1 MSADLT
7 HTHIEDVVRD
17 SWGRVLAILMS
28 HLRDM
33 ELAEDVLQDALIA
46 ALASWPR
53 SGVPHV
59 PEAWLLTTAKRKAID
74 RLRHSQMHNSK
85 AAEIEMMAKIN
96 HQDQELEKDSPFAEF
111 KNEQLSLIFT
121 CCHPALSQAA
131 RIALT
136 LKAVGGL
143 ATNEI
148 ARCLM
153 LEETTVAQRIVRAK
167 RKIKAANIPYRV
179 PAREQWRE
187 RLQSVLWVIYFIF
200 NEGYTAT
207 KGPQLSRADLCLQA
221 IQLGSALNH
230 LIRDEPEVAG
240 LCALMLLHNA
250 RRDARCTQDN
260 DLVQLKDQDRTLW
273 NKKSIEQATQL
284 LIGALT
290 KGALGPYQLQAA
302 ISAVH
307 ANASDFAN
315 TDWVEITA
323 LYDRLYQLTPT
334 PVVRLNAI
342 VAMSYAS
349 DAALALLALNV
360 LESAGELSEY
370 QYLYV
375 VKADLLER
383 TTQNEAAKASLT
395 RAIQLASNNVERTF
409 LEKKLLQLSNK

>member
-7 HTHIEDVVRD
+7 HTHIEDVVRN

-46 ALASWPR
+46 ALSNWPR
-53 SGVPHV
+53 SGIPLV

-74 RLRHSQMHNSK
+74 RLRHSQMHNNK
-85 AAEIEMMAKIN
+85 VADIEMMAKISHQN
-96 HQDQELEKDSPFAEF
+96 HNLIEDSPFAEF
-111 KNEQLSLIFT
+111 KDEQLSLIFT

-143 ATNEI
+143 DTSEI
-148 ARCLM
+148 ANGLM
-153 LEETTVAQRIVRAK
+153 LKETTVAQRIVRAK

-179 PAREQWRE
+179 PPRDQWSD

-207 KGPQLSRADLCLQA
+207 SGQQLSRADLCAEA

-230 LIRDEPEVAG
+230 LIAEEPEVAG
-240 LCALMLLHNA
+240 LCSLMLLHNA
-250 RRDARCTQDN
+250 RREARCTPDN
-260 DLVQLKDQDRTLW
+260 VLVQLKDQDRNLW
-273 NKKSIEQATQL
+273 DKLSIKQATQL

-290 KGALGPYQLQAA
+290 KGAVGPYQLQAA

-307 ANASDFAN
+307 ANASQYAD

-342 VAMSYAS
+342 VALSYSQGAE
-349 DAALALLALNV
+349 LALSALNE
-360 LESAGELSEY
+360 LEATGELSEY

-383 TTQNEAAKASLT
+383 TNQIEAVKLSLT
-395 RAIQLASNNVERTF
+395 RAIQLATNKVERTF
-409 LEKKLLQLSNK
+409 LEKKLLELGDK